1 MTENK
6 NLPFLR
12 RLSFALQGL
21 RLSWRGE
28 SSFRTHVII
37 ALVVIIAAAL
47 IRPAPLWWALLA
59 IAIAAVL
66 AAELLNTAIERLAD
80 HVRPEF
86 DEEIRI
92 VKDAAAAAVLIA
104 SCSAIVVA
112 IAFAAEH
119 FLR

>member
-6 NLPFLR
+6 NLPFFR
-12 RLSFALQGL
+12 RFSFALQGL
-21 RLSWRGE
+21 LLSLKSE

-37 ALVVIIAAAL
+37 AFAVMIVAAL

-59 IAIAAVL
+59 IAIAAVI

-86 DEEIRI
+86 DEEIKT
-92 VKDAAAAAVLIA
+92 VKDVAAAAVLIA
-104 SCSAIVVA
+104 SFSAIVVA

-119 FLR
+119 FFW